1 MKIHQNTE
9 KYWPITNICL
19 AFDDEFDNDQADLI
33 DPEQGGQQPG
43 RSITDTIK
51 EKTLNAVKIVGDV
64 VNK

>member
-1 MKIHQNTE
+1 MKISRNSE
-9 KYWPITNICL
+9 KIIINYQRIS
-19 AFDDEFDNDQADLI
+19 AFDDDFDNDQADLI
-33 DPEQGGQQPG
+33 DPGQGGQPE

>member
-1 MKIHQNTE
+1 MHS
-9 KYWPITNICL
+9 
-19 AFDDEFDNDQADLI
+19 AFDDDFDNDQADLI

-51 EKTLNAVKIVGDV
+51 EKTLNAVKIVGDA